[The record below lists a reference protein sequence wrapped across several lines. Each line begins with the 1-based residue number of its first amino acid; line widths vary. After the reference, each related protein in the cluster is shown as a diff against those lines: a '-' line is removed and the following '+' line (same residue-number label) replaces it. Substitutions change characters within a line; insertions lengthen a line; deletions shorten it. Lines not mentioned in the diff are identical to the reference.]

1 MQDAFWPIQGLSCA
15 GVTGS
20 VGITRHARATQMAGL
35 RPSQS
40 HSMYMCTSL
49 ATGLTNFPVHI
60 QQQLVG
66 MGDVLRSDIDHTI
79 LSPVEQVL
87 VTRIPQHI
95 QSDIENCEGWLS
107 PGGHSSGGRA
117 LTA

>member
-49 ATGLTNFPVHI
+49 ATGLTNFLVHI

-66 MGDVLRSDIDHTI
+66 MGDVLRSNIDHTI
-79 LSPVEQVL
+79 LSPVE
-87 VTRIPQHI
+87 HI